1 MQGHEVWVRFQFAAN
16 VVDGPIILTGI
27 VKVLRQAAAGSER
40 QESIEF
46 LLFRFGF
53 SHAVHSQQV
62 KRVPVVYQLW
72 VEFAR
77 PRVFTLS
84 PGKIPIVPVSDS
96 AQHRMRIGNCLV
108 QLQRLHYSRSTLGKI
123 FRWRFA
129 GPIQSHIN
137 IAESR
142 ISHRVLWIEG
152 YGLLKILDAFVYSL
166 RIQLAHEEVRLE
178 EGFVRLLILGVPLLQ
193 ALCFF
198 VIESDQQAMQ
208 DFGTKRILEPEDVVK
223 LFVVTFIE
231 ERDTITYAD
240 QVGRHVLMS
249 SIHLSV
255 QDVVHFHQM
264 SDG

>member
-1 MQGHEVWVRFQFAAN
+1 MAECSQAINPPGKTYRLLKLLYGLTGTPLLFIDQPQPFVQSRSVWPRFQFPVDN
-16 VVDGPIILTGI
+16 VEGPIILAGI
-27 VKVLRQAAAGSER
+27 VEVLGHAGASNER

-46 LLFRFGF
+46 LLFTFSFG
-53 SHAVHSQQV
+53 HAVHSQQV

-152 YGLLKILDAFVYSL
+152 GLMKILDAFVYSL
-166 RIQLAHEEVRLE
+166 RIQLVHVEVRLE
-178 EGFVRLLILGVPLLQ
+178 ESRIRLLIL
-193 ALCFF
+193 
-198 VIESDQQAMQ
+198 
-208 DFGTKRILEPEDVVK
+208 RIPS
-223 LFVVTFIE
+223 LFVGA
-231 ERDTITYAD
+231 R
-240 QVGRHVLMS
+240 RHQAGPRS
-249 SIHLSV
+249 SRY
-255 QDVVHFHQM
+255 
-264 SDG
+264 